1 MGKRKQSEAQ
11 LANLEKGKATQFSG
25 EAAVRAGQKSAE
37 ARKAYRPL
45 KEIIR
50 ERVTPEEWDKM
61 VLAMME
67 KAQRGDAKAF
77 ELLRDS
83 VGEKPTEKME
93 LAGAQDLQVNISI
106 RE

>member
-11 LANLEKGKATQFSG
+11 LANLGKGKRFTEENATIN
-25 EAAVRAGQKSAE
+25 AKKAAE

>member
-11 LANLEKGKATQFSG
+11 LANLEKGKATRFNG
-25 EAAVRAGQKSAE
+25 ESAVKAQEKSTE

-50 ERVTPEEWDKM
+50 EKVTPEEWEKM
-61 VLAMME
+61 VHAMMG
-67 KAQRGDAKAF
+67 KAQHGDAKAF

-83 VGEKPTEKME
+83 VGEKPTERMQ
-93 LAGAQDLQVNISI
+93 LDGVQDLQVNIKI